1 METISNIIGSILRM
15 GFFILIIS
23 IPFLIALAYGCL
35 IVTALTWV
43 YSLITNQDYYFV
55 CDQSE
60 ILYKI
65 NQVGKWTGVVTGLFI
80 IFWIFLVILAFIC

>member
-1 METISNIIGSILRM
+1 METISEIISSILRL
-15 GFFILIIS
+15 GFFILLIS
-23 IPFLIALAYGCL
+23 IPLLIALAYGCVV
-35 IVTALTWV
+35 ITGFTWI

-65 NQVGKWTGVVTGLFI
+65 NQVGKWTATVTGIFI
-80 IFWIFLVILAFIC
+80 VGLLTLMLIGLVV